1 MTPEK
6 TKEVIEQRL
15 GKPIDA
21 VFAWIDLGA
30 PLGSASI
37 AQVIRKL
44 PIVIQTQDQGCL
56 ICSGWYSMHGSMVAF
71 ALPPTWDFALE
82 ALLSTCSLSVLG
94 VLECKHVLLA
104 CKPAVLY

>member
-6 TKEVIEQRL
+6 TKQVIEQRL

-21 VFAWIDLGA
+21 VFAWIDLAA

-44 PIVIQTQDQGCL
+44 QIVIQTQDPGCL
-56 ICSGWYSMHGSMVAF
+56 FW
-71 ALPPTWDFALE
+71 
-82 ALLSTCSLSVLG
+82 LG
-94 VLECKHVLLA
+94 L
-104 CKPAVLY
+104 